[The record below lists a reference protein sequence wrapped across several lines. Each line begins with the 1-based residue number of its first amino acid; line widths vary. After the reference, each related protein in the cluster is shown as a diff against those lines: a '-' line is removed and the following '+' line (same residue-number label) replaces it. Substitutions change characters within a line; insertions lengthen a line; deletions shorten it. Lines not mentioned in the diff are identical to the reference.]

1 MRKEPRTVA
10 ARQLHEDWHAGEVA
24 PMTPKQCGTL
34 GCVFLGWLLS
44 IEDEACDFPG
54 WLLSEA
60 GEDMLALLYGDHDQ
74 TPAYV
79 AVARACDEVID
90 RSGALLGRVRSKAEY
105 RYHPTRPGGLT
116 QEQLDAGDFV

>member
-10 ARQLHEDWHAGEVA
+10 GRQLHEDWHAGEVA

-44 IEDEACDFPG
+44 IED
-54 WLLSEA
+54 EA